1 MIGVENGP
9 SPETTHVREYLR
21 EFKEDNRLK
30 DPDPGILN
38 LSENAPDLVTVT
50 DQGNDLVPEMMMIGD
65 NRLVISLDA
74 FGHHLRTR
82 LLKET

>member
-50 DQGNDLVPEMMMIGD
+50 DQGNDLVPETMMTVD
-65 NRLVISLDA
+65 S
-74 FGHHLRTR
+74 
-82 LLKET
+82 LLKISRGVNGHRL